1 MVLMPLAITFTAAER
16 ERVGV
21 LINNVSVYAAQ
32 LVARG
37 STDVSPLALRNL
49 AKLKQEH
56 WPLLKRLDEFCRA
69 QNEESP
75 LRVIEDLR
83 QVPRDVSQT
92 LKLVQRCLSLSAF
105 LGHLLAQPAIPEGA
119 GNPVPAENWL
129 H

>member
-1 MVLMPLAITFTAAER
+1 MPPQLAFSGIER
-16 ERVGV
+16 ERIGV

-32 LVARG
+32 LLTRG
-37 STDVSPLALRNL
+37 PADLSPLALRNL

-56 WPLLKRLDEFCRA
+56 GLLLKRLDEFCRA

-83 QVPRDVSQT
+83 QVPRDVAQM

-105 LGHLLAQPAIPEGA
+105 LGHLLAQPGVPDRADTT
-119 GNPVPAENWL
+119 VPAETWV